1 MFERRLYYHIDWPL
15 IIAIIALCSLGVL
28 MIYSTTFDPTRGT
41 ARMYSTQLYAIVIGM
56 GDPGIPSRLLA
67 SRFGSRW
74 TYAGNAVAAGQVAA

>member
-41 ARMYSTQLYAIVIGM
+41 SRMYATQLYAII
-56 GDPGIPSRLLA
+56 IAA
-67 SRFGSRW
+67 SPMTMAYSCVMYMCDAARVGSD
-74 TYAGNAVAAGQVAA
+74 VVL